1 MPKQKDKGKRAQKRR
16 IDEKLRLPRGERGGD
31 SLAQIE
37 AREKREL
44 EAAAPSAEELEL
56 QASIFG
62 GTDAAAL
69 QDLGFGDEQHEGAA
83 SEVSSE
89 DEGVGGAWPA
99 ALASIGMD
107 ADEDKDEDEEDDQD
121 GKSTGESD
129 LREIAGM
136 PVQKRAWVDDDD
148 EDLVVDLSAVN
159 RLRKL
164 RKSERETA
172 ISGADYAQRLR
183 EQHRKLHPG
192 VEWSAK
198 ARSKRT
204 FRGAGRVEGLDAN
217 DSDGEREAQDSLS
230 DEDEDEDSQEM
241 FADVTR
247 RAGGSVTVEGKP
259 QRLAPDELGVKRATN
274 ANVAAVSNCVVQSVE
289 FHRNSQLMLTAGFDQ
304 CLRLFSIDGLR
315 NPLTQQV
322 FMKDMPIHTASFTP
336 DGKSIV
342 MTGRR
347 KYFYTYDL
355 ERATVQRVPRIIGR
369 EEKSL
374 EKFVLS
380 PDNKWIAFLVRIV
393 LPDVL
398 ANTPFTARLRGSVS
412 LTCRSGVL
420 VGTGRRGIYSAV
432 LQSDKRMGR
441 VAEDGG
447 QRTLPGLQPGF
458 NDTDLGR
465 CARLFHI
472 ARFHTHQRVCVPARA
487 RVCRLYA

>member
-1 MPKQKDKGKRAQKRR
+1 
-16 IDEKLRLPRGERGGD
+16 
-31 SLAQIE
+31 
-37 AREKREL
+37 
-44 EAAAPSAEELEL
+44 
-56 QASIFG
+56 
-62 GTDAAAL
+62 
-69 QDLGFGDEQHEGAA
+69 
-83 SEVSSE
+83 
-89 DEGVGGAWPA
+89 
-99 ALASIGMD
+99 
-107 ADEDKDEDEEDDQD
+107 
-121 GKSTGESD
+121 
-129 LREIAGM
+129 
-136 PVQKRAWVDDDD
+136 
-148 EDLVVDLSAVN
+148 
-159 RLRKL
+159 
-164 RKSERETA
+164 
-172 ISGADYAQRLR
+172 
-183 EQHRKLHPG
+183 
-192 VEWSAK
+192 
-198 ARSKRT
+198 
-204 FRGAGRVEGLDAN
+204 
-217 DSDGEREAQDSLS
+217 
-230 DEDEDEDSQEM
+230 M

-472 ARFHTHQRVCVPARA
+472 ARFHTLTRAGDNGELFHWDLRTRRCRHRHADAGMSPLTCLDYSDTGRFLACGSRSGVVNVYDMTKPLTGSHPKPTATVDNLTTPVSSVLFNHDAQVCQCFYLTILAVNHLSKSGHVKTKTLRLRA
-487 RVCRLYA
+487 MLRS